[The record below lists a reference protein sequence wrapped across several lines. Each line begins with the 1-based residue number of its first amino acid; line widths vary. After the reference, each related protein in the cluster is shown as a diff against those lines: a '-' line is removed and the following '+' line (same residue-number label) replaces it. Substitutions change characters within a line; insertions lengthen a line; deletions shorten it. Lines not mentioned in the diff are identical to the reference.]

1 MATAAEAELDDR
13 ARKIMKANPGI
24 GYPKACS
31 QALLKDPSLYNRYQ
45 AELANGGAALQRA
58 RASRLLRSD
67 DRLAEFPWR
76 WAVIPSNAGP
86 GGDARLPSP
95 KGRCPRFDFA

>member
-31 QALLKDPSLYNRYQ
+31 QALIKDPSLYDRYQ
-45 AELANGGAALQRA
+45 AELANGGARYNVPEPA
-58 RASRLLRSD
+58 D
-67 DRLAEFPWR
+67 YF
-76 WAVIPSNAGP
+76 GP
-86 GGDARLPSP
+86 TTD
-95 KGRCPRFDFA
+95 